1 MHIPCTEIYCCRH
14 GNPQDYLVRRA
25 DRHSIP
31 KVDNT
36 NVDRSVATIHAT
48 LTGALRRR
56 EQVAEHYLQGILQ
69 AIPVSMHDTLCS
81 CVQACCCCGGMH
93 VWLDTVSQIYL
104 QGGSRLRAATTR

>member
-1 MHIPCTEIYCCRH
+1 MNSTGTACSAAGTPLSGCRAT
-14 GNPQDYLVRRA
+14 NMQDYLVRRA

-56 EQVAEHYLQGILQ
+56 EQVQHTICE
-69 AIPVSMHDTLCS
+69 
-81 CVQACCCCGGMH
+81 
-93 VWLDTVSQIYL
+93 
-104 QGGSRLRAATTR
+104 AAFKP

>member
-1 MHIPCTEIYCCRH
+1 M
-14 GNPQDYLVRRA
+14 RRA

-56 EQVAEHYLQGILQ
+56 EQVQKH
-69 AIPVSMHDTLCS
+69 P
-81 CVQACCCCGGMH
+81 
-93 VWLDTVSQIYL
+93 L
-104 QGGSRLRAATTR
+104 QGGFHVLTECTQDACGTACNRVAHEAGMQAWRRMNLQALFSLTLIAATSAC